1 MLVAYFKKFRPFWSM
16 DQTTDELKRFYAS
29 NNNTTLW
36 TSDNF
41 FICGVY
47 GTLNEK

>member
-16 DQTTDELKRFYAS
+16 YQTFTDELKRFYAC

-36 TSDNF
+36 TSDNP
-41 FICGVY
+41 FICGV
-47 GTLNEK
+47 